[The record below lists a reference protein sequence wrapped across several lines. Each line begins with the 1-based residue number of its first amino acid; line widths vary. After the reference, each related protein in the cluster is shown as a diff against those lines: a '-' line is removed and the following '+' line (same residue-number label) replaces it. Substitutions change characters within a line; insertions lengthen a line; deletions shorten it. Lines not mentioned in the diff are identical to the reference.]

1 MLEGTRELEQVNLLK
16 FAHSLCCI
24 LVACC
29 FLVFVGAGLVTMC
42 VFHQTSSHLPPH
54 PTALDH
60 RTSRSTP
67 LISLSPLSLFLHSLI
82 VFEISAPY
90 FNYNAFLSLVH
101 WLLISWLVFLS
112 VQSPQWS
119 LLLHSLIFRSPFPCV
134 SSQCWISHMLSLWL
148 KVYQPD
154 AEPVRIPLL
163 WSEPCSCNLRNL
175 SSALCIFGSSRQ
187 MTVFST

>member
-1 MLEGTRELEQVNLLK
+1 
-16 FAHSLCCI
+16 
-24 LVACC
+24 
-29 FLVFVGAGLVTMC
+29 MC

-90 FNYNAFLSLVH
+90 FHYNAFLSLVH

-112 VQSPQWS
+112 VQSPRWS
-119 LLLHSLIFRSPFPCV
+119 LLLYSLIFRSPFPCV
-134 SSQCWISHMLSLWL
+134 SSQCWISAAHMLSLWL

-154 AEPVRIPLL
+154 PEPVRIPLL

-175 SSALCIFGSSRQ
+175 SSNQLCAFLAAVDRWQYSLHSEPQHRNHSVLEHFISFV
-187 MTVFST
+187 VFCYVLYGFP